1 MITLELTPK
10 IQEFLNTD
18 PDKRDIRAGAE
29 LLLRISPRNRILH
42 DNIVRNPAR
51 NAKLLEYHLQK
62 ELKKRLIETTHEEV
76 QSMMVQVDAIAEQRG
91 FNRPER
97 SEFQKGKRADHDELP
112 PEVQQLYVDNAD
124 IMRRMRDAH
133 TKLRMINSSNS
144 TCPDSDR
151 YPLAKAIIAYDKQYR
166 DNWNVYDHYVK
177 GTPVASTARAVDP
190 RTAAKTRPRLSTC
203 CSANMP
209 NSRRSL
215 RLPASASF
223 TPLFLLHQNL
233 SPVRC
238 RRQNCYEALAADYI
252 SAPSSRRSA

>member
-190 RTAAKTRPRLSTC
+190 RTAAKNTAKTLNLLLGKYAKQPSESQTARIRELYASIPSPSESLTRKMQE
-203 CSANMP
+203 AE
-209 NSRRSL
+209 
-215 RLPASASF
+215 
-223 TPLFLLHQNL
+223 LL
-233 SPVRC
+233 
-238 RRQNCYEALAADYI
+238 
-252 SAPSSRRSA
+252 

>member
-190 RTAAKTRPRLSTC
+190 RTAAKNTAKTLNLLLGKYAKQPSESQAASIRELYASIPSPSESLTRKMQE
-203 CSANMP
+203 AE
-209 NSRRSL
+209 
-215 RLPASASF
+215 
-223 TPLFLLHQNL
+223 LL
-233 SPVRC
+233 
-238 RRQNCYEALAADYI
+238 
-252 SAPSSRRSA
+252 

>member
-51 NAKLLEYHLQK
+51 NVKLLEYHLQK

-190 RTAAKTRPRLSTC
+190 RTAAKNTAKTLNLLLGKYAKQPSESQAARIRELYASIPSPSESLTRKMQE
-203 CSANMP
+203 AE
-209 NSRRSL
+209 
-215 RLPASASF
+215 
-223 TPLFLLHQNL
+223 LL
-233 SPVRC
+233 
-238 RRQNCYEALAADYI
+238 
-252 SAPSSRRSA
+252 

>member
-51 NAKLLEYHLQK
+51 NVKLLEYHLQK

-91 FNRPER
+91 FKRPER

-190 RTAAKTRPRLSTC
+190 RTAAKNTAKTLNLLLGKYAKQPSESQAARIRELYASIPSPSESLTRKMQE
-203 CSANMP
+203 AE
-209 NSRRSL
+209 
-215 RLPASASF
+215 
-223 TPLFLLHQNL
+223 LL
-233 SPVRC
+233 
-238 RRQNCYEALAADYI
+238 
-252 SAPSSRRSA
+252 